1 MTDPSAGPET
11 TGRKQDGTFAP
22 GVSGNPAGRP
32 RGSRNKLAE
41 DFFRALAEDFATHGA
56 AAIISMRDE
65 KPNEYAKMVAGLMTK
80 EVDATVSEE
89 TYEERLRRVA
99 GGR

>member
-1 MTDPSAGPET
+1 MTAEPET

-32 RGSRNKLAE
+32 KGSRNKLAE
-41 DFFRALAEDFATHGA
+41 DFFQALADDFAKHGA
-56 AAIISMRDE
+56 AAIVSMRDE

-99 GGR
+99 GGG